1 MQCCITI
8 VKKRLRLICIPWEP
22 LLQSWAKSEQFW
34 VRNEKVEVMQQLAV
48 HPGNLYLLF
57 LFFWNIW
64 WVLPIRYKC
73 GKGWFCE
80 SCWRV
85 FFSILA
91 RHAYFFIKL
100 DQQPYV
106 WLSLWEQDKKVFF
119 INFLHIKSLVLFCI
133 QSWNTIY
140 IYLIQGKIFYIPVWL
155 LQQWMMKHI
164 FIRFHCVYVW
174 LFKITHLGS
183 SLSLSPLL
191 WAIAPMCS

>member
-1 MQCCITI
+1 M
-8 VKKRLRLICIPWEP
+8 LI
-22 LLQSWAKSEQFW
+22 
-34 VRNEKVEVMQQLAV
+34 
-48 HPGNLYLLF
+48 
-57 LFFWNIW
+57 
-64 WVLPIRYKC
+64 
-73 GKGWFCE
+73 
-80 SCWRV
+80 
-85 FFSILA
+85 
-91 RHAYFFIKL
+91 FFIKL

-140 IYLIQGKIFYIPVWL
+140 ICLIQGKIFYIPVWL

-174 LFKITHLGS
+174 LFKIAHLGS

-191 WAIAPMCS
+191 WAIAPRCPYSPSLMYSCFIFCIFYHIYKSLFWYSCISLCLIYSFS

>member
-1 MQCCITI
+1 MRAPNYIQ
-8 VKKRLRLICIPWEP
+8 VWKRLILRE
-22 LLQSWAKSEQFW
+22 LLK
-34 VRNEKVEVMQQLAV
+34 
-48 HPGNLYLLF
+48 GLF
-57 LFFWNIW
+57 LHISSSCLFF
-64 WVLPIRYKC
+64 L
-73 GKGWFCE
+73 
-80 SCWRV
+80 
-85 FFSILA
+85 
-91 RHAYFFIKL
+91 IKL

-119 INFLHIKSLVLFCI
+119 IHFLHIKSLVLFCI

-140 IYLIQGKIFYIPVWL
+140 ICLIQGKIFYIPVWL